1 MVLSVWWAAVCFLYR
16 YLSFR
21 DFPNDHFMHLARAQQ
36 MLLGDWP
43 TRDFVDPGLPL
54 AYVVSAVPQAL
65 FGHTLLVEAVLV
77 FGCFAL
83 AAGITHWLIAR
94 WSHSL
99 FLAGTLTALQILM
112 YPRSYSFPKLLLYPV
127 TALALERYIAEP
139 SPRRLAMLAAWTVF
153 AFLIRYDHGLFIGA
167 GCGAAVLLTHWSN
180 MRATLPHLVRY
191 ATLVLMLLAPY
202 LLYLQWTAGVFSHA
216 REAIDFSRAE
226 ARHAPVVFP
235 TFAIDARTAVTV
247 ERPAAT
253 IHVRWSEPLRQETR
267 AAIEQE
273 LGLAT
278 DAHLGDET
286 WRYRVTDLSSAAIER
301 IVQHSLVEDTHG
313 IDRATYAIDFG
324 RREWCVVCFAAGPGL
339 HARENAE
346 AWLYYLAW
354 LVVAAGV
361 GAGVT
366 RTAQPVPLVCAL
378 TVMTALTSSTFL
390 RTALAVRLAD
400 EWGLVPLMLGLTIPA
415 AWMATRWRL
424 LLRGATLAVL
434 TITAA
439 AVAVVGNAAEELAVA
454 RVFGGAAA
462 VGGRLTTV
470 TGALA
475 TPWPEGALQP
485 GPNHQPV
492 VGYLAACTQPSD
504 RIFVFSFAP
513 HLYYLITR
521 GFAAGYSTF
530 QSGAHD
536 SVEAQELGLT
546 RWRSQSVPYVVLY
559 EGETELHASFPR
571 IAAEIERR
579 YTPVFRQPLA
589 DDRVAMVIFAERERK
604 ARRIY
609 GPLQAAC
616 VA

>member
-1 MVLSVWWAAVCFLYR
+1 VVGGG
-16 YLSFR
+16 
-21 DFPNDHFMHLARAQQ
+21 
-36 MLLGDWP
+36 LL
-43 TRDFVDPGLPL
+43 
-54 AYVVSAVPQAL
+54 
-65 FGHTLLVEAVLV
+65 
-77 FGCFAL
+77 
-83 AAGITHWLIAR
+83 
-94 WSHSL
+94 
-99 FLAGTLTALQILM
+99 
-112 YPRSYSFPKLLLYPV
+112 PRSYSFPKLLLYPV

-180 MRATLPHLVRY
+180 VRATLPHLVRY

-235 TFAIDARTAVTV
+235 TFAIDARTAVTA
-247 ERPAAT
+247 ERPTAT

-278 DAHLGDET
+278 DGHLGDET

-301 IVQHSLVEDTHG
+301 IVQHPLVEDTHG
-313 IDRATYAIDFG
+313 IDRATYAIDLE

-346 AWLYYLAW
+346 AWLYYLAG

-378 TVMTALTSSTFL
+378 TVRWPSDLPTYGDSFRSCLMTALTSSTFL
-390 RTALAVRLAD
+390 R
-400 EWGLVPLMLGLTIPA
+400 TIPA

-454 RVFGGAAA
+454 RVFEGAAA

-475 TPWPEGALQP
+475 TPGPRVRCGP
-485 GPNHQPV
+485 GPTINLSSATSRRV
-492 VGYLAACTQPSD
+492 
-504 RIFVFSFAP
+504 
-513 HLYYLITR
+513 R
-521 GFAAGYSTF
+521 G
-530 QSGAHD
+530 
-536 SVEAQELGLT
+536 
-546 RWRSQSVPYVVLY
+546 R
-559 EGETELHASFPR
+559 R
-571 IAAEIERR
+571 IASSCSVSPR
-579 YTPVFRQPLA
+579 TSTT
-589 DDRVAMVIFAERERK
+589 
-604 ARRIY
+604 
-609 GPLQAAC
+609 
-616 VA
+616 